1 MWRLSCD
8 ACLFQLNILDQ
19 AKSVPP
25 IPAGFTPT
33 QAAHLV
39 ACIRHKQPLAVVL
52 VHKGVVPG
60 VACKNNTTGG
70 VQSLQLMITVIANV
84 VAASAGLGLRAAGLK
99 NHADLC
105 CTTPE
110 ARRTAASPTRHALC
124 PRSPNSAG
132 MKALP
137 TASSGATASTLNP
150 ARFFT
155 LRLSMARAI
164 CVHMGTGQQREA
176 DESV

>member
-1 MWRLSCD
+1 M
-8 ACLFQLNILDQ
+8 
-19 AKSVPP
+19 PP

-39 ACIRHKQPLAVVL
+39 ACIRRKQPLAVVL

-60 VACKNNTTGG
+60 VACKNLKTGG
-70 VQSLQLMITVIANV
+70 VQSQLMITVIANL
-84 VAASAGLGLRAAGLK
+84 VAASAGLRLRVAGRK
-99 NHADLC
+99 NHANLC
-105 CTTPE
+105 CTTTDVRC
-110 ARRTAASPTRHALC
+110 AAASPTRHALC
-124 PRSPNSAG
+124 PHSPNSAG

-164 CVHMGTGQQREA
+164 CVQMGTGHQIGT
-176 DESV
+176 VGFH